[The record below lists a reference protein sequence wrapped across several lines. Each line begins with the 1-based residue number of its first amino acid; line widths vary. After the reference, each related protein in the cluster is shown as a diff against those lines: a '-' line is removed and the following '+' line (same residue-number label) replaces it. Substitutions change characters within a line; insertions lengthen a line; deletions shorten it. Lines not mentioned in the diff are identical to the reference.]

1 MSHAAKLAEAL
12 DLLGRGGVVTA
23 TSTLVVTDDMLRRA
37 SALVRAPGST
47 PLATVELA
55 VWVLYGHEVAP
66 LREQAST

>member
-1 MSHAAKLAEAL
+1 M
-12 DLLGRGGVVTA
+12 TA
-23 TSTLVVTDDMLRRA
+23 TPTLVVTDDMLRRA
-37 SALVRAPGST
+37 SALVRPPGTT

>member
-1 MSHAAKLAEAL
+1 MTAPELRGDELTADEA
-12 DLLGRGGVVTA
+12 RE
-23 TSTLVVTDDMLRRA
+23 LVDMLRRA
-37 SALVRAPGST
+37 SALVRPPGTT